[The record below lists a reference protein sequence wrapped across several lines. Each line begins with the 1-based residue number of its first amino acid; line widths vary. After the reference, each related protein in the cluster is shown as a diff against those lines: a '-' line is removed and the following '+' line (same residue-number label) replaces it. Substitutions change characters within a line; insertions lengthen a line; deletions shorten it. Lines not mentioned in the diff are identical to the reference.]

1 MGNEA
6 AGDSPFDNSGID
18 VGADGIRRYRGL
30 PRNVVRMLQAT
41 VEQHGDR
48 TAVVEL
54 DGPSV
59 TYAELWD
66 RARRVAGGLRA
77 HGVDVGDRVALQIG
91 NGLDWALAF
100 WGAHLAGAVVVPLNT
115 RLSDVEADY
124 VLADCA
130 AAYVVRPGEPL
141 PDGEPVELSDPAHE
155 DVAALFYTSG
165 TTGRPKGAMVT

>member
-1 MGNEA
+1 M
-6 AGDSPFDNSGID
+6 DSPFDTSGIEL
-18 VGADGIRRYRGL
+18 GPDGIKRYAGL
-30 PRNVVRMLQAT
+30 PRNVVDMLQAT

-100 WGAHLAGAVVVPLNT
+100 WGAQ
-115 RLSDVEADY
+115 
-124 VLADCA
+124 
-130 AAYVVRPGEPL
+130 L
-141 PDGEPVELSDPAHE
+141 PAPS
-155 DVAALFYTSG
+155 SS
-165 TTGRPKGAMVT
+165 R